1 MIRRVWPAAGLLIPA
16 SATACPF
23 CDIGARDTWTFILL
37 VVGGFIAA
45 AAMMLVWSV
54 KNGDY
59 RDAEGVNLRVLE
71 LDRLTGVKL

>member
-1 MIRRVWPAAGLLIPA
+1 MIRRALAFAGLLIPA

-45 AAMMLVWSV
+45 AAMMLIWSV
-54 KNGDY
+54 RNGDY
-59 RDAEGVNLRVLE
+59 RDPDGVNLRVLE
-71 LDRLTGVKL
+71 LHRLTGVKL